1 MKINLL
7 TFIPG
12 LILIVLIL
20 SGCSPALSTPTAPE
34 TEIPSMDLPAAETP
48 VPIFMTPTPSLD
60 MWTTFSNPAFAI
72 SLQYPGDWLPVTGY
86 GSSEM
91 GEIRFAAINGF
102 FQIGAMDS
110 DSIDLAAAA
119 EAEHRLQPYGSQ
131 PIIETLQIQEQDAR
145 LIIPSD
151 DQPTGMQNQATLIIR
166 YPQPV
171 NVIGTP
177 CRYFVLYADFP
188 HIRTIAQTLVFTN

>member
-1 MKINLL
+1 
-7 TFIPG
+7 
-12 LILIVLIL
+12 
-20 SGCSPALSTPTAPE
+20 
-34 TEIPSMDLPAAETP
+34 
-48 VPIFMTPTPSLD
+48 
-60 MWTTFSNPAFAI
+60 
-72 SLQYPGDWLPVTGY
+72 
-86 GSSEM
+86 M

-110 DSIDLAAAA
+110 DSIDLAAEA

-151 DQPTGMQNQATLIIR
+151 DQPTGLQNQAALIIR

-171 NVIGTP
+171 NVLGTP
-177 CRYFVLYADFP
+177 CRYFVLYADSP